1 MAANQTTNYQLNQWE
16 ATDQVLRTDFNA
28 DNDKIDAALA
38 AKAEVA
44 SLTALSET
52 VSDLSSTVAEHAAA
66 LDACG
71 NCKIWTTTYVG
82 TSQTGA
88 SHPCSV
94 TFPEMPMLVFILRW
108 DGLGMVLIP
117 GYEKNQMKWG
127 GNFINLFVSWQGN
140 TLSWYCTQSDAT
152 YQLNT
157 VGTTY
162 HVFALIKAD

>member
-1 MAANQTTNYQLNQWE
+1 MSTNHTTNYDLNQWE
-16 ATDQVLRTDFNA
+16 GTDKVLRAEFNA
-28 DNDKIDAALA
+28 DNAKIDAALKANADAIA
-38 AKAEVA
+38 AEAATLE
-44 SLTALSET
+44 
-52 VSDLSSTVAEHAAA
+52 EHGAA
-66 LDACG
+66 LDLKG